1 MGAGLIGV
9 VWCAMGAVLLL
20 GSIGEAICRP
30 LCRRL
35 FGRPAIATASTA
47 FIAVTTTAVVTRL
60 NLVVMGTALLIWSWG
75 WALGGS
81 LTGEWRRTDA
91 IKHRTTS
98 Q

>member
-20 GSIGEAICRP
+20 GFIGEAIGRP

-35 FGRPAIATASTA
+35 CGRPAIATRATA
-47 FIAVTTTAVVTRL
+47 FISVTAIAVVTRL
-60 NLVVMGTALLIWSWG
+60 NFIVMGDALLIWSWG

-98 Q
+98 